1 MTESSGTILDG
12 RSRPEELA
20 HGSSGQRAGTAPRTP
35 RLLLIDNYDSFTY
48 NLVQAFL
55 VLGADVHVYRNDAL
69 TVAEALAFAPSH
81 LCISPGPGTPYDAGV
96 SMDMIRAFAGRL
108 PVLGVCLG
116 HQSIVEVFGG
126 KVVRAGRLM
135 HGKTSVIQHD
145 GRTLF
150 AGLPAPCE
158 VGRYHSLIAAP
169 ETLPPELEV
178 SARTAEGEIMGVRHR
193 TLVVEGV
200 QFHPESILTPEGPAL
215 MRNFLEF
222 TGGQRARGSVGAPD
236 AVPA

>member
-1 MTESSGTILDG
+1 MSL
-12 RSRPEELA
+12 
-20 HGSSGQRAGTAPRTP
+20 

-55 VLGADVHVYRNDAL
+55 VLGADVRVYRNDAI
-69 TVAEALAFAPSH
+69 TVSEALALAPTH

-96 SMDMIRAFAGRL
+96 SMDMIRAFAGKV

-135 HGKTSVIQHD
+135 HGKTSIVRHD

-150 AGLPAPCE
+150 EGLPEPCE
-158 VGRYHSLIAAP
+158 VGRYHSLIANP
-169 ETLPPELEV
+169 GSLPVDLEV
-178 SARTAEGEIMGVRHR
+178 SGQTPEGEIMGVRHR
-193 TLVVEGV
+193 SLMVEGV
-200 QFHPESILTPEGPAL
+200 QFHPESILTPGGPRL
-215 MRNFLEF
+215 MQNFLTF
-222 TGGQRARGSVGAPD
+222 TSGVRSVGRAAD
-236 AVPA
+236 VAHAH